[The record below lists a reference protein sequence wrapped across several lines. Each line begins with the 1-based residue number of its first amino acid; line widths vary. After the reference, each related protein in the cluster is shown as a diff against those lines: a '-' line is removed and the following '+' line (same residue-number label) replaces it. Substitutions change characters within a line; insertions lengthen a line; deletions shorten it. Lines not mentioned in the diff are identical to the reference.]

1 MKDRPLACSNA
12 VPTSKV
18 LIQRLNMTLRYHEG
32 RNWHAMLDKT
42 YYSGMVP
49 QIRELCGGGIARPIS
64 RASPICIRDSA
75 NGIFIALLGYPSL
88 LSPASLLT

>member
-18 LIQRLNMTLRYHEG
+18 LIQRLNMTLIYHEG

-42 YYSGMVP
+42 YYSGMVT
-49 QIRELCGGGIARPIS
+49 QIRELCGGVCKVLPRVAERGIS
-64 RASPICIRDSA
+64 ASE
-75 NGIFIALLGYPSL
+75 G
-88 LSPASLLT
+88 SLLTHSV

>member
-1 MKDRPLACSNA
+1 MTDIQPAKWPFLQFLVLFFHCYLSSRPLACSNA

-49 QIRELCGGGIARPIS
+49 QIRELCVAGTLEAP
-64 RASPICIRDSA
+64 
-75 NGIFIALLGYPSL
+75 PS
-88 LSPASLLT
+88 SLAK